1 MMFELFV
8 MGGPLFMGLIT
19 LTFLIALIVAT
30 VNAFAIFGG
39 GEEAAKG
46 LLRLSYV
53 KSIGLLALVLGV
65 LGQMIGLYSAFEAIQ
80 EMGSVSPAML
90 AGGLKVS
97 SITTIWGLI
106 CYVLCLLV
114 YLGLS
119 AVAKKQ

>member
-1 MMFELFV
+1 
-8 MGGPLFMGLIT
+8 MGLIT
-19 LTFLIALIVAT
+19 LTFLAGMIVAT
-30 VNAFAIFGG
+30 VNAWSIFGG
-39 GEEAAKG
+39 GDEAAAA
-46 LLRLSYV
+46 LQRLAYV
-53 KSIGLLALVLGV
+53 KAIGLLALVIGV

-80 EMGSVSPAML
+80 QMGSVSPAML

-114 YLGLS
+114 YLILS